1 MRGNSGFTILPKDV
15 LTDGL
20 YCKSTAG
27 GSVHQPSNRT
37 TLPTTWATASPTAI
51 SNGCLSFRQCYMC
64 HVWKGLKKTALP
76 RVNEPSGKSNQRENG
91 SANGSIPQQN
101 MWAEQLSYIRR
112 VPHYSLSRQP
122 NIFERYLQLWVLESV
137 DKTLSVYKKYT
148 PELLYNESKILCSL
162 GVWGFLFGVPYR
174 YCSISPNTCI
184 RLTDSKLTGGVR
196 REKKVYE
203 YMWKNVVWSGKHF
216 KQSEKKVIRP
226 VQHLTSQ
233 S

>member
-1 MRGNSGFTILPKDV
+1 MDYTVSLQLGDQ
-15 LTDGL
+15 
-20 YCKSTAG
+20 ST
-27 GSVHQPSNRT
+27 NRT
-37 TLPTTWATASPTAI
+37 TLSTTWATASPTAI

-64 HVWKGLKKTALP
+64 HVWKGLKKIALP
-76 RVNEPSGKSNQRENG
+76 RVNGPSGKSNQRENG

-101 MWAEQLSYIRR
+101 MWAEQLSYIHR

-122 NIFERYLQLWVLESV
+122 NIFERYSQLWVLESV

-184 RLTDSKLTGGVR
+184 RLTDFKLTGGVR
-196 REKKVYE
+196 REKKS
-203 YMWKNVVWSGKHF
+203 VWIYV
-216 KQSEKKVIRP
+216 EKCSLKCKA
-226 VQHLTSQ
+226 L
-233 S
+233 